1 MIWGNGNLTS
11 DPLFVD
17 GGVEGTNY
25 FLTENSPCID
35 SGDPDLDGDGSD
47 FNNDQ
52 DDLDPDGTRMDIG
65 AYYFDQGLVVSIST
79 NISFETNSTSIPIQI
94 SFNDQPV
101 GFTESS
107 FELSN
112 CTISGFE
119 SVTNLLYTFN
129 LVPVSDGLLSMN
141 LPEEL
146 LKMHKA

>member
-1 MIWGNGNLTS
+1 
-11 DPLFVD
+11 
-17 GGVEGTNY
+17 
-25 FLTENSPCID
+25 
-35 SGDPDLDGDGSD
+35 
-47 FNNDQ
+47 
-52 DDLDPDGTRMDIG
+52 MDIG

-141 LPEEL
+141 LPEGIIENAQGL
-146 LKMHKA
+146 GNNEISISFMFDSSAPVPEFLSSLISPTNDPNNIVSLVFNEAVVGTLKLD